1 MEIFTASVWV
11 LGATAVAWI
20 IDRKGLLDWAT
31 DRIANRLRLSVLKGP
46 LVFEPGDRLKAAKLE
61 RLD

>member
-1 MEIFTASVWV
+1 MVISTAILWV
-11 LGATAVAWI
+11 LGAAAVAWI
-20 IDRKGLLDWAT
+20 IDRKGLDWAT
-31 DRIANRLRLSVLKGP
+31 DRIANRVRLSVLRRP

>member
-1 MEIFTASVWV
+1 MEINTALLWV
-11 LGATAVAWI
+11 LGAAAVAWI
-20 IDRKGLLDWAT
+20 IDRRGLDWAT
-31 DRIANRLRLSVLKGP
+31 DRIANRVRLSVLRGP